1 MNRARAID
9 GGAAWGIASISLAIA
24 LCLPWAAPEAGDE
37 PRWLGTAV
45 LYPRFSETQPSR
57 AEPVLVLEP
66 TFVHL
71 ASSRWNQVRIAQAA
85 ETAAAILAQCG
96 VAMPK
101 IALHRVEVP
110 ERYRDF
116 HVPASRE
123 LVRRLGYPK
132 PTVFFVRDTRQ
143 RIAFDAEA
151 IGRANSRGRPE
162 LRDTVWITEG
172 IRDPGIALAH
182 ELAHVLMDS
191 GEHVDLPGNLMRDET
206 APENRALTPEQC
218 ARLRATGEAHG
229 LLQAAG
235 SWAPARRAR

>member
-1 MNRARAID
+1 MNRTRATYGRAAR
-9 GGAAWGIASISLAIA
+9 GTVSMSLAIA
-24 LCLPWAAPEAGDE
+24 FCLPWAAPEAGDE

-45 LYPRFSETQPSR
+45 LYPRSSGIQLPGR
-57 AEPVLVLEP
+57 EPVLVLEP

-71 ASSRWNQVRIAQAA
+71 AGSRWNQARIAEAA
-85 ETAAAILAQCG
+85 ETAAAVLAQCD
-96 VAMPK
+96 VAISR

-110 ERYRDF
+110 GRYQDF

-123 LVRRLGYPK
+123 LARRLGYPK
-132 PTVFFVRDTRQ
+132 PTIYFVRDTRQ
-143 RIAFDAEA
+143 RTAFDAEA

-162 LRDTVWITEG
+162 LQDTVWITEG

-191 GEHVDLPGNLMRDET
+191 GEHVELAGNLMRDET
-206 APENRALTPEQC
+206 APENRELTPAQC

-235 SWAPARRAR
+235 SRAPARRAR